1 MKGQPQGSGQ
11 VAPGQ
16 AAGPLWAC
24 PGVCTWGSLDAVLS
38 RTGLALKLGAHEN
51 RLSGGSQ
58 AGGSNA
64 VKMKPSLGSHVRK
77 TQHKE
82 LIRDLGMLIS
92 GAPESK
98 SPKTPSAR
106 GGDFAD
112 DDGTRRRKGLGITS
126 SSLPG
131 APAPPPPPLGSTC
144 SEARGPP
151 CVSLKEQRTG
161 ADHTCARNLHTQEVQ

>member
-16 AAGPLWAC
+16 AAGPPWAC
-24 PGVCTWGSLDAVLS
+24 PGACTWGSLDAVLS

-92 GAPESK
+92 GAPESQ
-98 SPKTPSAR
+98 SAKTPAR

-112 DDGTRRRKGLGITS
+112 DNRTRRRKGKLRS
-126 SSLPG
+126 WAWVSPALLCPKLQLPPNPHWG
-131 APAPPPPPLGSTC
+131 PRAQKLRVHPAS
-144 SEARGPP
+144 A
-151 CVSLKEQRTG
+151 
-161 ADHTCARNLHTQEVQ
+161 